1 MASSDDLTKQAL
13 VSARI
18 TELQNQQAEA
28 LRTGAI
34 IRGMDIS
41 ELEVVQAEGMADH
54 VRTAILQSGDARLIK
69 LLKVMPEEVLGHL
82 KTILDSKG

>member
-1 MASSDDLTKQAL
+1 MCGHSFDGEFKLKLD
-13 VSARI
+13 
-18 TELQNQQAEA
+18 EA

-34 IRGMDIS
+34 IRGMDIP

-54 VRTAILQSGDARLIK
+54 VRNAILQSGDARLIK